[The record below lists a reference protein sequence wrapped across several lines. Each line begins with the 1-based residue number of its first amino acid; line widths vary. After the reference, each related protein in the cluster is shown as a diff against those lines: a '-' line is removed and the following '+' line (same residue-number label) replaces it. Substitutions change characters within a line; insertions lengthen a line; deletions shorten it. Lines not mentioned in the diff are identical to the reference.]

1 MLKRTSKFSCYLTQA
16 NTKRTLL
23 AVGVFLLVLGFMYV
37 RCSKGTGRVILLR
50 SALRPGA
57 TAKAHDFNS
66 SAAAVWKTVP
76 MRVTAYCPCS
86 RCCGRYADGITACG
100 HKIQS
105 GDAFAAA
112 GAQYSFG
119 TEMITPGY
127 NNGEPVKVLDRG
139 AAISGDRLDVFFD
152 SHQQALDWGVR
163 YLQVKVLS
171 K

>member
-1 MLKRTSKFSCYLTQA
+1 
-16 NTKRTLL
+16 
-23 AVGVFLLVLGFMYV
+23 
-37 RCSKGTGRVILLR
+37 
-50 SALRPGA
+50 
-57 TAKAHDFNS
+57 
-66 SAAAVWKTVP
+66 